1 MAGSPALFIDG
12 KFISCP
18 RPKSEI
24 FSFSQGLRS
33 GHPLADHEPG
43 LRFFVIFGARR
54 SSLPSEIRISNIIQ
68 SLDPTSNLGTAGDRG
83 HCERVGTMPAAGTTS
98 RT

>member
-12 KFISCP
+12 KFISW

-24 FSFSQGLRS
+24 CSFPQGLRS

-43 LRFFVIFGARR
+43 LRFFVIFSAKNQLITVQNR
-54 SSLPSEIRISNIIQ
+54 PE
-68 SLDPTSNLGTAGDRG
+68 
-83 HCERVGTMPAAGTTS
+83 
-98 RT
+98 